1 MWALTRLEEFDRAYR
16 SPDATWDPTVSAISL
31 RFPEGL
37 LFALLL
43 VTPFW
48 IAVGFLL
55 HLLTE

>member
-1 MWALTRLEEFDRAYR
+1 MWALTRLEQFDRAYC
-16 SPDATWDPTVSAISL
+16 SPDVTWDPTDSAISL

-48 IAVGFLL
+48 IVVGFLL
-55 HLLTE
+55 HLLTK

>member
-1 MWALTRLEEFDRAYR
+1 MWVITRLEQFDKAYR
-16 SPDATWDPTVSAISL
+16 APDATWDPADSAVSL

-48 IAVGFLL
+48 VVVGFLL